1 MKHTTL
7 TPATGAARAVLALA
21 LAGSCAFAQQTEATP
36 ETTAEDAVL
45 APITVSAHEGIA
57 VPYDRTGVSV
67 SVLDPA
73 ELRKEGVL
81 TLSDAVTRVPG
92 VYALP
97 GGGVNQHGNVSDLAI
112 RGVSGGNN
120 ILPVVDGIRV
130 YNNSGN
136 CNLTPNLMA
145 RMTTFDLGTAEILKG
160 AQGATYGSGAIGAVL
175 FLETPEGKG
184 DPTHS
189 FFNEYGSFDTYTG
202 NFTAQGKVNKLGY
215 FVSATYEH
223 TNNDVDIVGSH
234 APFPKHTGRYTN
246 MAEAVRLDYD
256 INESAKATVTYR
268 REDAEYQALSSWG
281 DPHYDFRTNLISG
294 KLQTKVTN
302 KLTSSLTAG
311 YFGADYMFGH
321 GTYYQTRNVQ
331 MDWRNAY
338 TWNERHTTTAS
349 LGWQRSE
356 TDSENNGAHY
366 STGRDLE
373 NIYGISAEH
382 LYTPAKGWDNSLA
395 LRLDESTLFD
405 ELVTARAA
413 TSYRFNKERTRVFAS
428 VGRGYRAPSSFELNP
443 GTFTSHYGSVY
454 KGNPQLRPQTSRS
467 ADIGIEQQIAADH
480 SVSATLFIT
489 RTEKAITQRTI
500 GDWWSGYTTFE
511 NSSAHQTAQG
521 IELAARGTFERAWE
535 TGYELSATY
544 TQPKTS
550 ADKPIPY
557 TARRVLGADIHT
569 TPVKGLTT
577 GMGLSLACDR
587 SNYAG
592 ATPAKF
598 DDYYTLRWYARY
610 EMNEHL
616 SFHLRVENLTNQKF
630 ITNGDAWDPWYLN
643 AGTGVYGGC
652 TLTF

>member
-21 LAGSCAFAQQTEATP
+21 LAGSCAFAQQTEATS

-45 APITVSAHEGIA
+45 APVTVSAHEGIA

-67 SVLDPA
+67 NVLDPA
-73 ELRKEGVL
+73 ELRQEGVL
-81 TLSDAVTRVPG
+81 TLSDAITRVPG

-97 GGGVNQHGNVSDLAI
+97 GGGVNQRGNVSDLAI

-175 FLETPEGKG
+175 FLETPEGEG
-184 DPTHS
+184 DPTCRL
-189 FFNEYGSFDTYTG
+189 FNEYGSFDTYTG
-202 NFTAQGKVNKLGY
+202 NLTAQGKVNKLGY
-215 FVSATYEH
+215 YFSATCEH
-223 TNNDVDIVGSH
+223 TNNDVDVVGPH

-246 MAEAVRLDYD
+246 LAEAVRLDYD
-256 INESAKATVTYR
+256 INESAKATLTYR
-268 REDAEYQALSSWG
+268 REDAESQQLTSWG
-281 DPHYDFRTNLISG
+281 DPHYDFRTNLLSA
-294 KLQTKVTN
+294 KLQSKVNEKFSTF
-302 KLTSSLTAG
+302 LTAG

-331 MDWRNAY
+331 VDWRNAY
-338 TWNERHTTTAS
+338 TWNEHHTTTAS

-356 TDSENNGAHY
+356 TDSENAGAHY

-373 NIYGISAEH
+373 NIYGLGAEH
-382 LYTPAKGWDNSLA
+382 LYTPVKGWDNSLA

-428 VGRGYRAPSSFELNP
+428 AGRGYRAPSSFELNP
-443 GTFTSHYGSVY
+443 GTFTTHYGSAY
-454 KGNPQLRPQTSRS
+454 KGNPNLRPQTSRS
-467 ADIGIEQQIAADH
+467 ADIGIEQQIATDH
-480 SVSATLFIT
+480 SVTGTLFIT
-489 RTEKAITQRTI
+489 RTEKAIVTEYAPYPEP
-500 GDWWSGYTTFE
+500 STFA

-521 IELAARGTFERAWE
+521 MELAFNGTFEHAWE
-535 TGYELSATY
+535 TGYTLSATY
-544 TQPKTS
+544 TRPKS
-550 ADKPIPY
+550 SDDRQIAY

-569 TPVKGLTT
+569 TPFTGFTT
-577 GMGLSLACDR
+577 GLGLSLACDR
-587 SNYAG
+587 SNYVG
-592 ATPAKF
+592 AAPAKF

-610 EMNEHL
+610 ELNEHL

-630 ITNGDAWDPWYLN
+630 ITNGDAYSPSYLN
-643 AGTGVYGGC
+643 SGTGVYGGC